1 MPRSDFEKRDGNMAS
16 KDIAESPT
24 AELEAEPERPKQ
36 NNPLL
41 SFLFPYLHFIQ
52 RLSVFF
58 GVSVMFAHVSCKYM
72 IT

>member
-24 AELEAEPERPKQ
+24 AELEAETERPKQ
-36 NNPLL
+36 NKPLL
-41 SFLFPYLHFIQ
+41 SILFPYLHFIQ
-52 RLSVFF
+52 RLSVFL